1 MTLKEYIENQK
12 EENKQRGERLL
23 NIFKHRLL
31 GDNQN
36 NVNDNRSNKK
46 KIRKNR

>member
-23 NIFKHRLL
+23 NIFKHKLL
-31 GDNQN
+31 GNNQN
-36 NVNDNRSNKK
+36 NVNDNRSNKENK
-46 KIRKNR
+46 KK